1 MKHKERIIWIG
12 SLVIILAVSLFIIL
26 QYQTKLSNSEQMKTG
41 LSNDNT
47 KLQQQNGN
55 YVTQLAGL
63 KGERENFS
71 YGDELTFYKNDEK
84 SNKNPTAISVVTK
97 SLEATK
103 TNDYDTWLSTFTAET
118 QKRFSREAN
127 GKFGVIS
134 LDILDIHYQ
143 TDTRYKHNILKSER
157 AIEKGLTAD
166 NIAIISALYKAK
178 YDGTQPPSSFGD
190 FDWHYVLIR
199 EDKNSPWYIQDWGY
213 GFGGI

>member
-12 SLVIILAVSLFIIL
+12 SLVIITLAVSIYVVL
-26 QYQTKLSNSEQMKTG
+26 QYQTKLSNSEQMKIS

-47 KLQQQNGN
+47 KLQQQNRD
-55 YVTQLAGL
+55 YVTQVAEL
-63 KGERENFS
+63 KSDFENFS

-103 TNDYDTWLSTFTAET
+103 TNDYDTWLSTFTT
-118 QKRFSREAN
+118 DRQKGFSREAN

-134 LDILDIHYQ
+134 LDILDIHYM

-157 AIEKGLTAD
+157 AIEKA
-166 NIAIISALYKAK
+166 
-178 YDGTQPPSSFGD
+178 
-190 FDWHYVLIR
+190 
-199 EDKNSPWYIQDWGY
+199 
-213 GFGGI
+213 